1 MCLSIRYEYFPSK
14 LFKWA
19 SITDLMMFLRTIG
32 EPGSWNLEKHHEISN
47 GSKSHLK
54 SLLVKYSYL
63 MGKHIF
69 MYIPNETKAQ

>member
-1 MCLSIRYEYFPSK
+1 MLSVAEI
-14 LFKWA
+14 
-19 SITDLMMFLRTIG
+19 
-32 EPGSWNLEKHHEISN
+32 GSWNLEKHHEISN